1 MFGDLLGFEAGKV
14 PFREPRE
21 AVPVALAEGSL
32 LHWVSPT
39 ALTLRASQGSCGV
52 SVPVFAAAAIWKAFL
67 FLFSPLS
74 SLVLLCQLPLPSLGK
89 SWLAAGNESLPEREL
104 MVKQK

>member
-32 LHWVSPT
+32 L
-39 ALTLRASQGSCGV
+39 R
-52 SVPVFAAAAIWKAFL
+52 
-67 FLFSPLS
+67 
-74 SLVLLCQLPLPSLGK
+74 
-89 SWLAAGNESLPEREL
+89 
-104 MVKQK
+104 